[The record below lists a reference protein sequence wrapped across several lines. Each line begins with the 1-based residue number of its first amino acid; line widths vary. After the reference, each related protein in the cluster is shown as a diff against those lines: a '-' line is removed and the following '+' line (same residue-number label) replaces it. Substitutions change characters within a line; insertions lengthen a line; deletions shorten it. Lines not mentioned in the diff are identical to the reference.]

1 MHTKHHNIAYKAAN
15 AALML
20 ALTAIIFI
28 NRRIE
33 KWMMS

>member
-1 MHTKHHNIAYKAAN
+1 MHTKHHSAAYRAVN

-20 ALTAIIFI
+20 ALTVVIYV
-28 NRRIE
+28 NRKVH